1 MIFMTPLIK
10 YNLRFERGSA
20 KVRTRSAV
28 GELQKSSPTATL
40 DSNVLVTTF
49 KLVGNSIY
57 GKAATNKETQTD
69 ADARCLRQI

>member
-10 YNLRFERGSA
+10 YNLRFEQRTA
-20 KVRTRSAV
+20 KVRV
-28 GELQKSSPTATL
+28 E
-40 DSNVLVTTF
+40 DVLVNTF